1 VVLLIGLH
9 LVDIKGMT
17 ALHRQRPVE
26 FVVALITAMTVIFIG
41 IEQGIEIAI
50 MLSIIA
56 HLRHSYRPFNL
67 LLVLNAGGG
76 LRTISLVEQQQAV
89 EGLLIYRFG
98 SNLYFANES
107 SFTEEII
114 ALAKNTPSLKWF
126 CISASNIGDVDFT
139 SAEALKKVYTQ
150 LKKWNITLVLSD
162 VVMPVMNELD
172 IDGIIKMIGRD
183 YIVESV

>member
-1 VVLLIGLH
+1 
-9 LVDIKGMT
+9 M
-17 ALHRQRPVE
+17 
-26 FVVALITAMTVIFIG
+26 
-41 IEQGIEIAI
+41 
-50 MLSIIA
+50 
-56 HLRHSYRPFNL
+56 
-67 LLVLNAGGG
+67 
-76 LRTISLVEQQQAV
+76 EQQQAV

-114 ALAKNTPSLKWF
+114 TLAKNPHSLKWF

-172 IDGIIKMIGRD
+172 RDGIIKMIGRG
-183 YIVESV
+183 YIFESVLDVIVTYKSLAES